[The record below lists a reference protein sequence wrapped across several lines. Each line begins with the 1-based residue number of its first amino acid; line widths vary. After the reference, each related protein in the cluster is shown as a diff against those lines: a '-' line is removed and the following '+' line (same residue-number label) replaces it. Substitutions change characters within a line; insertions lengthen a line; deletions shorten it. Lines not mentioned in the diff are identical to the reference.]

1 MARGWIESRWH
12 TDQLCLSGSGTK
24 TGLICWMWLS
34 NGTNGS
40 MDRLLCGGQE
50 DWEECLYKH
59 SGGLVPLSVPA
70 VVEIHWFGHGAEA
83 KNQWCIQYFFVG
95 FFFSSVLNATN
106 TNCYFLVKLNGT
118 SQGKWAKK
126 KRFSPHMTCESTF
139 YQTYSESSHV
149 TERSIS
155 RSHVWFDGE
164 KQRCVRLRLWWDDKW
179 ASEKRMTSGRQSR
192 NDKILIDNT

>member
-1 MARGWIESRWH
+1 MARGWIESHWH

-34 NGTNGS
+34 NGTQS
-40 MDRLLCGGQE
+40 MDWLLCGGKE

-59 SGGLVPLSVPA
+59 SSGLVPLSVPA
-70 VVEIHWFGHGAEA
+70 VVEIHWLFGHGAEA
-83 KNQWCIQYFFVG
+83 KNQWCIQYSFVG
-95 FFFSSVLNATN
+95 FF
-106 TNCYFLVKLNGT
+106 
-118 SQGKWAKK
+118 SQCGKCHWHELLFPGKAEWHKPRQMSK

-155 RSHVWFDGE
+155 RESCLVW
-164 KQRCVRLRLWWDDKW
+164 WW
-179 ASEKRMTSGRQSR
+179 ETEGH
-192 NDKILIDNT
+192 